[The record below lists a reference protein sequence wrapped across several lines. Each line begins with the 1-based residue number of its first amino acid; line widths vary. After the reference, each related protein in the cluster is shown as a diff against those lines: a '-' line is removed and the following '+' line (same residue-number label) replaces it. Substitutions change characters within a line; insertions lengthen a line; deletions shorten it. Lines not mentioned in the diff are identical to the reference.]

1 MKSCIITVMVVGI
14 TGCQSV
20 NTDTHP
26 GKDTAQKTQVAASPD
41 SLRVG
46 ELIDGPANVRDTVNG
61 KILFS
66 LFDGVP
72 VESTD
77 TTNMW
82 VQVGLEIDVTP
93 SQYEVLHLEK
103 GDTIFL
109 NKRQVG
115 VALDN
120 VGLQSGLETS
130 RGLKGELVGYTSFKN
145 IKKNTIAE
153 YGLEQILIEDPDP
166 TVDKFTRYFKM
177 MGFQSSNSD
186 HFVGFQ
192 LDENSIDD
200 PSPMLRLW
208 ILFNHDKLFGV
219 VHSRKLNI
227 FSNSKTYKVDRGYT
241 LTIVGDQD
249 PKLVNEFVKEFNSF
263 IDHAD

>member
-1 MKSCIITVMVVGI
+1 MKSYIITAVVVVI

-20 NTDTHP
+20 KTDTHP
-26 GKDTAQKTQVAASPD
+26 GKDTAQKTQVVVPPD
-41 SLRVG
+41 SLRIG

-66 LFDGVP
+66 LFDEVP
-72 VESTD
+72 VESID
-77 TTNMW
+77 TINMW

-93 SQYEVLHLEK
+93 SQYKILHLEK

-115 VALDN
+115 VVLDN
-120 VGLQSGLETS
+120 VRLQAGLQTK

-145 IKKNTIAE
+145 IKKSTIPE
-153 YGLEQILIEDPDP
+153 YGFERIVTEDPAP
-166 TVDKFTRYFKM
+166 TVDKFTRYFKE
-177 MGFQSSNSD
+177 MGFESSNSD

-192 LDENSIDD
+192 LDENWIDD

-208 ILFNHDKLFGV
+208 VLFNHDKLFGV
-219 VHSRKLNI
+219 VHSRKLNVN
-227 FSNSKTYKVDRGYT
+227 NSTTHKVDRGFT
-241 LTIVGDQD
+241 LTIIGDQD
-249 PKLVNEFVKEFNSF
+249 PKLVNDFIKEFNSF
-263 IDHAD
+263 INQVD

>member
-1 MKSCIITVMVVGI
+1 MKPYIVTAMVVLI

-20 NTDTHP
+20 KTDTHSS
-26 GKDTAQKTQVAASPD
+26 KDTAQNSQVVAPPD

-61 KILFS
+61 RILFS
-66 LFDGVP
+66 LFDEVP

-82 VQVGLEIDVTP
+82 VQVGLVIDVTP
-93 SQYEVLHLEK
+93 SQYKVLHLEK

-115 VALDN
+115 IALDN
-120 VGLQSGLETS
+120 VRLQAGMQTK

-145 IKKNTIAE
+145 IKKNTIPE
-153 YGLEQILIEDPDP
+153 YGFERIVIEDPAP
-166 TVDKFTRYFKM
+166 TVDRFTRYFKE
-177 MGFQSSNSD
+177 MGFESSNSE

-192 LDENSIDD
+192 LDENWIDD

-208 ILFNHDKLFGV
+208 VLFNHDKLFGV
-219 VHSRKLNI
+219 VHSRKLNLN
-227 FSNSKTYKVDRGYT
+227 NSTTHRIDRGFT
-241 LTIVGDQD
+241 LTIIGDQE
-249 PKLVNEFVKEFNSF
+249 PKLVSDFIKEFNSY
-263 IDHAD
+263 INQVD